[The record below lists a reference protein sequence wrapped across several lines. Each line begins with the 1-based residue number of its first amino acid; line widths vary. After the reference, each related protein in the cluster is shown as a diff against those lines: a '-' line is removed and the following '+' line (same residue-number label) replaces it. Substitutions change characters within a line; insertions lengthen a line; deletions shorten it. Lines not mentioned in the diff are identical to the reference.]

1 MIREKSSNQP
11 RGRWPGYARLSML
24 QIVVSILTIALFCSS
39 CASSRKESN
48 QTGALAAQAYAD
60 SLISELR
67 RQETVTVPQSS
78 VVLKLPID
86 DLRRLPS
93 GAEFRDKSGQASVSV
108 QFDQGTVCVSATCDS
123 LQRMCSYYESKYSLY
138 KTEYENLMAWQE
150 SELEEDPP
158 DVIHIF
164 FRGVLL
170 GVLSTIAI
178 IIFIKLKTKRL

>member
-1 MIREKSSNQP
+1 M
-11 RGRWPGYARLSML
+11 
-24 QIVVSILTIALFCSS
+24 
-39 CASSRKESN
+39 
-48 QTGALAAQAYAD
+48 
-60 SLISELR
+60 
-67 RQETVTVPQSS
+67 TVPQSS

-108 QFDQGTVCVSATCDS
+108 QFDQDTVCVSATCDS